1 MAGPASGLE
10 ALGRVLLLVAAVLVL
25 LGLGL
30 VMMGRLGWH
39 WRPLPGDIVVRRP
52 GMVFYFPIATML
64 LVSLMISLVMHLIA
78 YLRR

>member
-10 ALGRVLLLVAAVLVL
+10 AWGRIVLVVAGVL
-25 LGLGL
+25 VVLGLAL
-30 VMMGRLGWH
+30 VLMGRLGWH

-52 GMVFYFPIATML
+52 GMVFYFPIVTML
-64 LVSLMISLVMHLIA
+64 VLSVIVSLIIHLIA